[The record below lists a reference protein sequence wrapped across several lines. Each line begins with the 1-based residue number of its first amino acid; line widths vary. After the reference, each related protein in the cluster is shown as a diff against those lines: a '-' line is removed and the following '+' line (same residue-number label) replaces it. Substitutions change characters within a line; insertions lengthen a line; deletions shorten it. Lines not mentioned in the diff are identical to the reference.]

1 MRRIIST
8 LGLALCYITCFSQE
22 TGTIEDLRD
31 GKIYKT
37 VVIGKQTW
45 MAENLAYE
53 ADGGCWPNKDSQG
66 NLTYGF
72 LYNWETAKN
81 VCPTGWHLPTD
92 AQWSSLKNYLGGKNK
107 KNDISGGKLKEAGT
121 IHWQSPNAG
130 ATNES
135 GFTALP
141 GGFMVNDTCKN
152 VGYEGGWWSSNEMN
166 LSLLGNMDEN
176 LISGAAAYSLSNS
189 DAKFGSFLGIKNH
202 GYSVRCLKD

>member
-1 MRRIIST
+1 MRRIIT
-8 LGLALCYITCFSQE
+8 ILGLTLCYITCYSQE
-22 TGTIEDLRD
+22 TGKFEDLRD
-31 GKIYKT
+31 GKIYST
-37 VVIGKQTW
+37 VIIGKQTW

-53 ADGGCWPNKDSQG
+53 APGGCWPNKDIQG

-72 LYNWETAKN
+72 LYNWETAKK
-81 VCPTGWHLPTD
+81 VCPAGWHLPTD
-92 AQWSSLKNYLGGKNK
+92 AQWTSLKNYLGGNNK

-121 IHWQSPNAG
+121 INWKSPNTG

-141 GGFMVNDTCKN
+141 GGFIVNDTCKD

-166 LSLLGNMDEN
+166 LSLMGNQDEN
-176 LISGAAAYSLSNS
+176 LISGAATYSLSNS
-189 DAKFGSFLGIKNH
+189 DAKFRTILGIKNH